1 MGWKQLKIKIMNIL
15 YLHGMG
21 SELNCPKV
29 KHLRELGHIVSN
41 PKIVYER
48 KADFNNLLN
57 LIKTGLFDIIIGSS
71 MGGYFAYELGKHFDI
86 PVLLLNPALHSRT
99 LEPKVDTSGDED
111 PLVFLG
117 VGEYD
122 NVINYEKTLE
132 ILDDEAG
139 CFFRSNY
146 WRGDHSHRTPVD
158 FFAKVFDN
166 TLKRLTQPAE
176 GKKLFV

>member
-1 MGWKQLKIKIMNIL
+1 MNIL

-21 SELNCPKV
+21 SKLNCPKV
-29 KHLRELGHIVSN
+29 KHLRELGHNVSN

-48 KADFNNLLN
+48 KADFDNLLSK
-57 LIKTGLFDIIIGSS
+57 IRSGPFIDMIIGSS

-99 LEPKVDTSGDED
+99 LEPKVDTSGNAD

-146 WRGDHSHRTPVD
+146 WRGDHAHRTPID
-158 FFAKVFDN
+158 FFDKVFNN
-166 TLKRLTQPAE
+166 TLKRLTQINE
-176 GKKLFV
+176 GQKLFV